1 MLLEMNDIYKAY
13 TSTPVL
19 RGVTLRVGEGEIRA
33 LIGENGAGKT
43 TLMNILGGVTGA
55 DKGEIYFAGTRRSFA
70 RPRDSLDAGIAFIHQ
85 ELNLVNDLNVY
96 ENLFLGRELH
106 RHGMLD
112 TREMARQAGEVLRSV
127 GVGLSPSTLVGELDA
142 SYKQTVEI
150 CRALMMNARL
160 IIMDEPTT
168 SLTEPEIE
176 RVFSLMR
183 TLKARGV
190 SIIFISHKLREV
202 LEICDTYTVLRD
214 GVVAGDGATASVDSR
229 ALARM
234 MVGHDVSEGHADYAR
249 PKGDV
254 LLEARSLTRTGE
266 FYDISFALR
275 RGEVLGFTGLLG
287 DGRSELFQCVCGLTR
302 PQSGQLLVDGRP
314 VTVRSTEHA
323 LKLGMGYVPRNRKE
337 NGIVPDMSILENST
351 LVTLKRLRR
360 GPFIDHRREQAQVFN
375 YIHELRIKLNSP
387 DDLITSLSGGN
398 QQKVVLSKWLG
409 ADPRI
414 LIFDNPTQG
423 VDVGAKE
430 EIYGIIDRLARAGVA
445 IVVLSSETQ
454 EIRRLCDRTLVM
466 YHGRIAG
473 ELYGPDITEQ
483 AVMLLATGSEMRD
496 SAG

>member
-1 MLLEMNDIYKAY
+1 M
-13 TSTPVL
+13 
-19 RGVTLRVGEGEIRA
+19 
-33 LIGENGAGKT
+33 
-43 TLMNILGGVTGA
+43 
-55 DKGEIYFAGTRRSFA
+55 
-70 RPRDSLDAGIAFIHQ
+70 
-85 ELNLVNDLNVY
+85 
-96 ENLFLGRELH
+96 
-106 RHGMLD
+106 
-112 TREMARQAGEVLRSV
+112 
-127 GVGLSPSTLVGELDA
+127 
-142 SYKQTVEI
+142 
-150 CRALMMNARL
+150 
-160 IIMDEPTT
+160 
-168 SLTEPEIE
+168 
-176 RVFSLMR
+176 
-183 TLKARGV
+183 
-190 SIIFISHKLREV
+190 
-202 LEICDTYTVLRD
+202 
-214 GVVAGDGATASVDSR
+214 
-229 ALARM
+229 
-234 MVGHDVSEGHADYAR
+234 
-249 PKGDV
+249 
-254 LLEARSLTRTGE
+254 LLEARSLTRAGE

-287 DGRSELFQCVCGLTR
+287 DGRSELFQCVFGLTR

-483 AVMLLATGSEMRD
+483 AVMLLATGSEVRD

>member
-1 MLLEMNDIYKAY
+1 
-13 TSTPVL
+13 
-19 RGVTLRVGEGEIRA
+19 
-33 LIGENGAGKT
+33 
-43 TLMNILGGVTGA
+43 
-55 DKGEIYFAGTRRSFA
+55 
-70 RPRDSLDAGIAFIHQ
+70 
-85 ELNLVNDLNVY
+85 
-96 ENLFLGRELH
+96 
-106 RHGMLD
+106 MLD

-287 DGRSELFQCVCGLTR
+287 DGRSELFQCVFGLTR

-375 YIHELRIKLNSP
+375 YIHELRIKLNST

-483 AVMLLATGSEMRD
+483 AVMLLATGSEVRD